1 VGLFTSIVKAIGPLL
16 PDPAREWAARQY
28 FNHQYSNFGVMTTL
42 QIDSAN
48 KKATL
53 DLELK
58 GETQPLWVTIDRYE
72 LTTVGEK
79 TFLEI
84 KELTTSR
91 EWINVLAKEFFE
103 DRKFEVPEAV
113 KAVL

>member
-1 VGLFTSIVKAIGPLL
+1 
-16 PDPAREWAARQY
+16 
-28 FNHQYSNFGVMTTL
+28 MTTL

-58 GETQPLWVTIDRYE
+58 GETLPLHVTVDRYE
-72 LTTVGEK
+72 LTTLEDK

-91 EWINVLAKEFFE
+91 EWINVLAGEFLKGK
-103 DRKFEVPEAV
+103 KFEVPEMM